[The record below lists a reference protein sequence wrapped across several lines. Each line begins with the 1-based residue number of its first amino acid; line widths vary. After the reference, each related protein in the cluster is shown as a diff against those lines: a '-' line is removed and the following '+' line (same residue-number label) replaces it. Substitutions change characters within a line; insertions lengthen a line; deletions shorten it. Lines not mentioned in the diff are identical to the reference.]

1 MAAAEEYNFTVS
13 GGSKIRVEYTSK
25 LNEKAKIGKEGNVN
39 SASLEFSNNPNQE
52 QGGTPDTGNTPWDNV
67 IVFTYKVVVNKIDS
81 SKKPLAGAAF
91 ELSKKVNDEYT
102 RVALVN
108 ATQNTEGKYTFQMK
122 QLLSL
127 SGRVWMTAIIC

>member
-67 IVFTYKVVVNKIDS
+67 IVFTYKVVYCKRRS
-81 SKKPLAGAAF
+81 HHYLG
-91 ELSKKVNDEYT
+91 
-102 RVALVN
+102 
-108 ATQNTEGKYTFQMK
+108 
-122 QLLSL
+122 
-127 SGRVWMTAIIC
+127 GRKS